1 MNEMFS
7 QGGKGSTGILTN
19 KQAIARKFGVKQ
31 NEVVYFSV
39 GVDLG
44 GYKVIYDKTTQRAYS
59 LPSGIVSGTT
69 AISLN
74 GQAILTHSAGSVD
87 LGELAVSREEYV
99 TLPGSFDTGVTVNCK
114 NELVVFTEGKYRWDG
129 TLPKTVP
136 AGSTPEASGDVG
148 LGKWVSVGD
157 ASLRSNLAS
166 HNPPGASL
174 VALAN
179 GTVNDTVKY
188 TTPQA
193 FGAIGNGVADDSV
206 AIQAAMDYCHINNRK
221 LVIPSGRYRITKPLL
236 YRNQGFYNYEIEG
249 QGGAAVIIMDSLE
262 KTGITAPDAFGDDFN
277 VNAAMVVL
285 NDTNQSKYCRISGL
299 RFESPVGAEYAI
311 YVGQAENTYIHDC
324 FWTGFTFGWY
334 DLGSWVTRVE
344 RCIARDIVDTG
355 FFKKNGTSTYIAE
368 CYADRMMRGYYLGG
382 GYSAIINCACDFT
395 TRWGFYLYGGRTGT
409 DLATFSIKGCGSEHS
424 GTDSV
429 FYVDGL
435 VALSIED
442 HNAGNDPAVKPA
454 PAALLSMA
462 SNTSYSQVV
471 LKNIRTVNVDTLI
484 LDAADHN
491 YFDLTNVTC
500 RSVMSKEFYLG
511 SNSRVLKRTYDG
523 TRFIT
528 STDQVGIGFTE
539 SDIVDGWTDLT
550 LSGLRNGQFIIRKTV
565 TIPRTSGDSGAV
577 TITMPLNM
585 DMNYT
590 VAATLEGEFS
600 QLQSI
605 CPVFSV
611 TDKTSSSFSLC
622 ASSAKGNTTWSS
634 ISVEVI
640 IYGLRT

>member
-1 MNEMFS
+1 MSSGCGDVLSLADLQIAKKHQIFEAEVITGKSGGVAGGADIDYATNAVTGQAQKTLPAVLRDAGFS
-7 QGGKGSTGILTN
+7 PVSWDFSTGGTLTVN
-19 KQAIARKFGVKQ
+19 DRDK
-31 NEVVYFSV
+31 VVYDPVS
-39 GVDLG
+39 
-44 GYKVIYDKTTQRAYS
+44 KTWYS
-59 LPSGIVSGTT
+59 YL
-69 AISLN
+69 
-74 GQAILTHSAGSVD
+74 
-87 LGELAVSREEYV
+87 
-99 TLPGSFDTGVTVNCK
+99 
-114 NELVVFTEGKYRWDG
+114 G
-129 TLPKTVP
+129 TLPVTVP
-136 AGSTPEASGDVG
+136 AGFNPVG
-148 LGKWVSVGD
+148 NADWRPQTDPDLRTELGS
-157 ASLRSNLAS
+157 AQ
-166 HNPPGASL
+166 GADMIGL
-174 VALAN
+174 PQG
-179 GTVNDTVKY
+179 GTVSQGVDVV
-188 TTPQA
+188 TPA
-193 FGAIGNGVADDSV
+193 MFGAIGDGVADDSV
-206 AIQAAMDYCHINNRK
+206 AIQAAMDYCQINNRK
-221 LVIPSGRYRITKPLL
+221 LVIPSRRYRITKPLL

-249 QGGAAVIIMDSLE
+249 HGGAAVIIMDSLE

-344 RCIARDIVDTG
+344 RCIAKDIVDTG

-368 CYADRMMRGYYLGG
+368 CYADRMERGYYLGG
-382 GYSAIINCACDFT
+382 GYSAIINCACDKT
-395 TRWGFYLYGGRTGT
+395 TRWGYYFKGGPAGA
-409 DLATFSIKGCGSEHS
+409 DLATFSMKGCGSEES

-442 HNAGNDPAVKPA
+442 HNAFNDPSLSAA

-484 LDAADHN
+484 LDSADHN

-500 RSVMSKEFYLG
+500 RSDMSKEFYLG

-528 STDQVGIGFTE
+528 SNDQVGIGFTE

-550 LSGLRNGQFIIRKTV
+550 LSGLRNGQFVIRRSISIT
-565 TIPRTSGDSGAV
+565 RTSGDAGAAVV
-577 TITMPLNM
+577 TLPFNM
-585 DMNYT
+585 NTNYT

-622 ASSAKGNTTWSS
+622 ASSAKGNASWAS

-640 IYGLRT
+640 IYGLKA

>member
-1 MNEMFS
+1 MATQPTNLPVPSESPRDLKFNA
-7 QGGKGSTGILTN
+7 GKIDEFVTSMARKYIDRFGDAHYTIEGLRWVAQ
-19 KQAIARKFGVKQ
+19 QAIAAFGYITLDSFEDG
-31 NEVVYFSV
+31 NT
-39 GVDLG
+39 L
-44 GYKVIYDKTTQRAYS
+44 
-59 LPSGIVSGTT
+59 
-69 AISLN
+69 
-74 GQAILTHSAGSVD
+74 
-87 LGELAVSREEYV
+87 
-99 TLPGSFDTGVTVNCK
+99 TLPNQVLRLEATG
-114 NELVVFTEGKYRWDG
+114 EYYRWDG
-129 TLPKTVP
+129 TFPKVVP
-136 AGSTPEASGDVG
+136 AGSTPDSTGGVG
-148 LGKWVSVGD
+148 GGAWLSVGD
-157 ASLRSNLAS
+157 ASLRGELFSEYILY
-166 HNPPGASL
+166 
-174 VALAN
+174 
-179 GTVNDTVKY
+179 K
-188 TTPQA
+188 TPQA
-193 FGAIGNGVADDSV
+193 FGAIGDGVADDTLPL
-206 AIQAAMDYCHINNRK
+206 QDAMDYCQIHNEK

-249 QGGAAVIIMDSLE
+249 QGGAAVIIMDSLA

-368 CYADRMMRGYYLGG
+368 CYADRMERGYYLGG
-382 GYSAIINCACDFT
+382 GYSAIINCACDLT
-395 TRWGFYLYGGRTGT
+395 TRWGFYLYGGRTGS
-409 DLATFSIKGCGSEHS
+409 DLATFSIKGCGSEQS

-442 HNAGNDPAVKPA
+442 HNAGNDPTVQPV

-484 LDAADHN
+484 LDSADHN

-500 RSVMSKEFYLG
+500 RSAMSKEFYLG

-523 TRFIT
+523 TRYIT
-528 STDQVGIGFTE
+528 SADQVGIGFAE

-550 LSGLRNGQFIIRKTV
+550 LSGLRNGQFIIRRTV
-565 TIPRTSGDSGAV
+565 SIPRTSGDAGFAAINLPFNMNTNYAV
-577 TITMPLNM
+577 
-585 DMNYT
+585 
-590 VAATLEGEFS
+590 VANLDADFAT
-600 QLQSI
+600 LQSI
-605 CPVFSV
+605 CPSYSV
-611 TDKTSSSFSLC
+611 TEKAASSFKLC
-622 ASSAKGNTTWSS
+622 ASSAKNNTTWST
-634 ISVEVI
+634 IDVEVI
-640 IYGLRT
+640 IYGIKA

>member
-1 MNEMFS
+1 
-7 QGGKGSTGILTN
+7 I
-19 KQAIARKFGVKQ
+19 
-31 NEVVYFSV
+31 
-39 GVDLG
+39 
-44 GYKVIYDKTTQRAYS
+44 
-59 LPSGIVSGTT
+59 
-69 AISLN
+69 
-74 GQAILTHSAGSVD
+74 
-87 LGELAVSREEYV
+87 
-99 TLPGSFDTGVTVNCK
+99 
-114 NELVVFTEGKYRWDG
+114 
-129 TLPKTVP
+129 
-136 AGSTPEASGDVG
+136 
-148 LGKWVSVGD
+148 
-157 ASLRSNLAS
+157 
-166 HNPPGASL
+166 PP
-174 VALAN
+174 
-179 GTVNDTVKY
+179 
-188 TTPQA
+188 
-193 FGAIGNGVADDSV
+193 
-206 AIQAAMDYCHINNRK
+206 
-221 LVIPSGRYRITKPLL
+221 GRYRITKPLL

-368 CYADRMMRGYYLGG
+368 CYADRMIRGYYLGG
-382 GYSAIINCACDFT
+382 GYSAIINCACDLT
-395 TRWGFYLYGGRTGT
+395 TRWGFYLYGGRTGS
-409 DLATFSIKGCGSEHS
+409 DLATFSIKGCGSEQS

-442 HNAGNDPAVKPA
+442 HHAGNDPAVQPT

-500 RSVMSKEFYLG
+500 RSAMSKEFYLG

-528 STDQVGIGFTE
+528 STDQV
-539 SDIVDGWTDLT
+539 
-550 LSGLRNGQFIIRKTV
+550 
-565 TIPRTSGDSGAV
+565 
-577 TITMPLNM
+577 
-585 DMNYT
+585 
-590 VAATLEGEFS
+590 
-600 QLQSI
+600 
-605 CPVFSV
+605 
-611 TDKTSSSFSLC
+611 
-622 ASSAKGNTTWSS
+622 
-634 ISVEVI
+634 
-640 IYGLRT
+640 

>member
-1 MNEMFS
+1 MIS
-7 QGGKGSTGILTN
+7 QFNQPRGSTSIEVN
-19 KQAIARKFGVKQ
+19 KQSIARNFGVKED
-31 NEVVYFSV
+31 EVVYFTV
-39 GVDLG
+39 GIDLS
-44 GYKVIYDKTTQRAYS
+44 GYKVIYDESTQRAYS
-59 LPSGIVSGTT
+59 LPFGIVSGTT
-69 AISLN
+69 AISLDER
-74 GQAILTHSAGSVD
+74 AILTHSAGSVD

-99 TLPGSFDTGVTVNCK
+99 TLPGSFNFGHTINVK
-114 NELVVFTEGKYRWDG
+114 NELLVHDDKKYRWDG
-129 TLPKTVP
+129 TLPKVVP
-136 AGSTPEASGDVG
+136 VGSTPTTTGGIGVG
-148 LGKWVSVGD
+148 AWLSVGD
-157 ASLRSNLAS
+157 ASLRGELFSEYILY
-166 HNPPGASL
+166 
-174 VALAN
+174 
-179 GTVNDTVKY
+179 K
-188 TTPQA
+188 TPQA
-193 FGAIGNGVADDSV
+193 FGAIGDGVADDTLSL
-206 AIQAAMDYCHINNRK
+206 QDAMDYCQVHNEK

-368 CYADRMMRGYYLGG
+368 CYADRMERGYYLGG
-382 GYSAIINCACDFT
+382 GYSAIINCACDLT
-395 TRWGFYLYGGRTGT
+395 TRWGFYLYGGRTGS
-409 DLATFSIKGCGSEHS
+409 DLATFSIKGCGSEQS

-442 HNAGNDPAVKPA
+442 HNAGNDPAVQPA

-462 SNTSYSQVV
+462 SNSSYSQVV
-471 LKNIRTVNVDTLI
+471 MKNIRTVNVDTLI
-484 LDAADHN
+484 IDAADHN
-491 YFDLTNVTC
+491 YFDITNVTC
-500 RSVMSKEFYLG
+500 RSAMSKEFYLG
-511 SNSRVLKRTYDG
+511 TNSRVLKRSYDG
-523 TRFIT
+523 ARFIT
-528 STDQVGIGFTE
+528 SNDQTGIGFTE

-550 LSGLRNGQFIIRKTV
+550 LSGLRNGQFVIRRS
-565 TIPRTSGDSGAV
+565 ISISRTSGDAGATVV
-577 TITMPLNM
+577 TLPFNM
-585 DMNYT
+585 NTNYT

-622 ASSAKGNTTWSS
+622 ASSAKNNTTWSA
-634 ISVEVI
+634 IDVEVI
-640 IYGLRT
+640 IYGLKS

>member
-1 MNEMFS
+1 MATQPTNLPVPSESPRDLKFNA
-7 QGGKGSTGILTN
+7 GKIDEFVTSMARKYIDRFGDAHYTIEGLRWVAQ
-19 KQAIARKFGVKQ
+19 QAIAAFGYITLDSFEDG
-31 NEVVYFSV
+31 NT
-39 GVDLG
+39 L
-44 GYKVIYDKTTQRAYS
+44 
-59 LPSGIVSGTT
+59 
-69 AISLN
+69 
-74 GQAILTHSAGSVD
+74 
-87 LGELAVSREEYV
+87 
-99 TLPGSFDTGVTVNCK
+99 TLPNQVLRLEATG
-114 NELVVFTEGKYRWDG
+114 EYYRWDG
-129 TLPKTVP
+129 TFPKVVP
-136 AGSTPEASGDVG
+136 AGSTPDSTGGVG
-148 LGKWVSVGD
+148 GGAWLSVGD
-157 ASLRSNLAS
+157 ASLRGELFSEYILY
-166 HNPPGASL
+166 
-174 VALAN
+174 
-179 GTVNDTVKY
+179 K
-188 TTPQA
+188 TPQA
-193 FGAIGNGVADDSV
+193 FGAIGDGVADDTLPL
-206 AIQAAMDYCHINNRK
+206 QDAMDYCQIHNEK

-249 QGGAAVIIMDSLE
+249 QGGAAVIIMDSLA

-368 CYADRMMRGYYLGG
+368 CYADRMERGYYLGG
-382 GYSAIINCACDFT
+382 GYSAIINCACDLT
-395 TRWGFYLYGGRTGT
+395 TRWGFYLYGGRTGS
-409 DLATFSIKGCGSEHS
+409 DLATFSIKGCGSEQS

-442 HNAGNDPAVKPA
+442 HNAGNDPTVQPV

-484 LDAADHN
+484 LDSADHN

-500 RSVMSKEFYLG
+500 RSAMSKEFYLG

-523 TRFIT
+523 TRYIT
-528 STDQVGIGFTE
+528 SADQVGIGFAE

-550 LSGLRNGQFIIRKTV
+550 LSGLRNGQFIIRRTV
-565 TIPRTSGDSGAV
+565 SISRTSGDAGFASINLPFNMNTNYAV
-577 TITMPLNM
+577 
-585 DMNYT
+585 
-590 VAATLEGEFS
+590 VANLDADFAT
-600 QLQSI
+600 LQSI
-605 CPVFSV
+605 CPSYSV
-611 TDKTSSSFSLC
+611 TEKAASSFKLC
-622 ASSAKGNTTWSS
+622 ASSAKNNTTWSA
-634 ISVEVI
+634 IDVEVI
-640 IYGLRT
+640 IYGIKA

>member
-1 MNEMFS
+1 MA
-7 QGGKGSTGILTN
+7 TTPTN
-19 KQAIARKFGVKQ
+19 KPIPSEDPRDLKFNAGKIDEVVTSDAHYYTDRFGVRRWTIAGFQ
-31 NEVVYFSV
+31 YTAEEAIRNY
-39 GVDLG
+39 
-44 GYKVIYDKTTQRAYS
+44 GYITMDSFEDGAA
-59 LPSGIVSGTT
+59 L
-69 AISLN
+69 
-74 GQAILTHSAGSVD
+74 
-87 LGELAVSREEYV
+87 
-99 TLPGSFDTGVTVNCK
+99 TLPNQVLRYEATGEYYRFDG
-114 NELVVFTEGKYRWDG
+114 E
-129 TLPKTVP
+129 LPKTVP
-136 AGSTPEASGDVG
+136 AGSTPETAGGVG
-148 LGKWVSVGD
+148 LGAWVSVGD

-174 VALAN
+174 VALPN

-193 FGAIGNGVADDSV
+193 FGAIGDGVADDT
-206 AIQAAMDYCHINNRK
+206 IPLQNAMDYCQINNIK
-221 LVIPSGRYRITKPLL
+221 LIIPSGRYRITKPLL

-311 YVGQAENTYIHDC
+311 YAGQTENSYIHDC
-324 FWTGFTFGWY
+324 FFTGFTFGWY
-334 DLGSWVTRVE
+334 DIGSWICRIE
-344 RCIARDIVDTG
+344 RCVARSIVDTG
-355 FFKKNGTSTYIAE
+355 FFKKTGTSTNISE
-368 CYADRMMRGYYLGG
+368 CYAAQMERGYYLGG
-382 GYSAIINCACDFT
+382 GYSSIVNCACDKT
-395 TRWGFYLYGGRTGT
+395 TRWGYYFKGGPAGT
-409 DLATFSIKGCGSEHS
+409 DLATFSMKGCGSEQS
-424 GTDSV
+424 GTDAV

-442 HNAGNDPAVKPA
+442 HNAFNDPSLSAA

-462 SNTSYSQVV
+462 SNSSYSQVV

-484 LDAADHN
+484 IDAADHN
-491 YFDLTNVTC
+491 YFDITNVTC
-500 RSVMSKEFYLG
+500 RSAMSKEFYLG
-511 SNSRVLKRTYDG
+511 TNSRVLKRSYNG
-523 TRFIT
+523 ARFIT
-528 STDQVGIGFTE
+528 SNDQTGIGFTE

-550 LSGLRNGQFIIRKTV
+550 LSGLRNGQFVIRRS
-565 TIPRTSGDSGAV
+565 ISISRTSGDAGATVV
-577 TITMPLNM
+577 TLPFNM
-585 DMNYT
+585 NTNYT

-622 ASSAKGNTTWSS
+622 ASSAKGNASWAS

-640 IYGLRT
+640 IYGLKT

>member
-1 MNEMFS
+1 MTTYNTGNPLGSAAAKDLYDNAQNFDHLSNDQVNEKWQDRF
-7 QGGKGSTGILTN
+7 GKNRLTWYGME
-19 KQAIARKFGVKQ
+19 KMYQEKLASMGWTLIDSFQDGA
-31 NEVVYFSV
+31 
-39 GVDLG
+39 LL
-44 GYKVIYDKTTQRAYS
+44 TRADEALRWK
-59 LPSGIVSGTT
+59 LPDG
-69 AISLN
+69 
-74 GQAILTHSAGSVD
+74 D
-87 LGELAVSREEYV
+87 GEY
-99 TLPGSFDTGVTVNCK
+99 
-114 NELVVFTEGKYRWDG
+114 YRWDG
-129 TLPKTVP
+129 ALPKTVP
-136 AGSTPEASGDVG
+136 ADSTPESTGG
-148 LGKWVSVGD
+148 IGTGKWLGVGD
-157 ASLRSNLAS
+157 ATLRGELFSEYILY
-166 HNPPGASL
+166 
-174 VALAN
+174 
-179 GTVNDTVKY
+179 K
-188 TTPQA
+188 TPQA
-193 FGAIGNGVADDSV
+193 FGAVGDGVADDTLSL
-206 AIQAAMDYCHINNRK
+206 QNAMDYCQIHNLK

-368 CYADRMMRGYYLGG
+368 CYADRMERGYYLGG
-382 GYSAIINCACDFT
+382 GYSAIINCACDLT
-395 TRWGFYLYGGRTGT
+395 TRWGFYLYGGRTGS
-409 DLATFSIKGCGSEHS
+409 DLATFSIKGCGSEQS

-442 HNAGNDPAVKPA
+442 HNAGNDPTVQPV

-484 LDAADHN
+484 LDSADHN

-500 RSVMSKEFYLG
+500 RSAMSKEFYLG

-523 TRFIT
+523 TRYIT
-528 STDQVGIGFTE
+528 SADQVGIGFAE

-550 LSGLRNGQFIIRKTV
+550 LSGLRNGQFIIRRTV
-565 TIPRTSGDSGAV
+565 SISRTSGDAGFAAINLPFNMNTNYAV
-577 TITMPLNM
+577 
-585 DMNYT
+585 
-590 VAATLEGEFS
+590 VANLDADFAT
-600 QLQSI
+600 LQSI
-605 CPVFSV
+605 CPSYSV
-611 TDKTSSSFSLC
+611 TEKAASSFKLC
-622 ASSAKGNTTWSS
+622 ASSAKNNTTWST
-634 ISVEVI
+634 IDVEVI
-640 IYGLRT
+640 IYGIKA

>member
-1 MNEMFS
+1 MSTTPTNLPVPSEKPQDLKFNA
-7 QGGKGSTGILTN
+7 GKIDEFVTSMAKQYIDRFGHAHYTIEGLRWVAQ
-19 KQAIARKFGVKQ
+19 QAISAFGYITLKSFQ
-31 NEVVYFSV
+31 LGAPLPNNE
-39 GVDLG
+39 L
-44 GYKVIYDKTTQRAYS
+44 
-59 LPSGIVSGTT
+59 
-69 AISLN
+69 
-74 GQAILTHSAGSVD
+74 
-87 LGELAVSREEYV
+87 
-99 TLPGSFDTGVTVNCK
+99 TLPNQVLQDESDG
-114 NELVVFTEGKYRWDG
+114 EYYRWDG
-129 TLPKTVP
+129 VFPKQVP
-136 AGSTPEASGDVG
+136 AGSTPQSTGGKGVG
-148 LGKWVSVGD
+148 AWLSVGD
-157 ASLRSNLAS
+157 APLRGELFSEYILY
-166 HNPPGASL
+166 
-174 VALAN
+174 
-179 GTVNDTVKY
+179 K
-188 TTPQA
+188 TPQA
-193 FGAIGNGVADDSV
+193 FDAIGDGIADDT
-206 AIQAAMDYCHINNRK
+206 IPLQNAMDYCQINNIK

-249 QGGAAVIIMDSLE
+249 QGGAAVIIMDSLA

-311 YVGQAENTYIHDC
+311 YAGQAENTYIHDC

-368 CYADRMMRGYYLGG
+368 CYADRMERGYYLGG
-382 GYSAIINCACDFT
+382 GYSAIINCACDLT
-395 TRWGFYLYGGRTGT
+395 TRWGFYLYGGRTGS
-409 DLATFSIKGCGSEHS
+409 DLATFSIKGCGSEQS

-442 HNAGNDPAVKPA
+442 HNAGNDPTVQPA

-500 RSVMSKEFYLG
+500 RSPMSKKYYLG
-511 SNSRVLKRTYDG
+511 SNSRVLERTYDG
-523 TRFIT
+523 ERFIT
-528 STDQVGIGFTE
+528 SNDQVGIGFAE

-550 LSGLRNGQFIIRKTV
+550 LSGLRNGQFIIRRTV
-565 TIPRTSGDSGAV
+565 SIQRTSGDAGFASITLPFNMNINYAV
-577 TITMPLNM
+577 
-585 DMNYT
+585 
-590 VAATLEGEFS
+590 VANLEADFS
-600 QLQSI
+600 TLQSV
-605 CPVFSV
+605 CPSYSV
-611 TDKTSSSFSLC
+611 TEKTPSSFKLC
-622 ASSAKGNTTWSS
+622 ASSAKNNTTWSA
-634 ISVEVI
+634 IDVEVI
-640 IYGLRT
+640 IYGIKA

>member
-1 MNEMFS
+1 MSSGCGDVLSLADLQIAKKHQIFEAEVITGKSGGVAGGADIDYATNAVTGQAQKTLPAVLRDAGFS
-7 QGGKGSTGILTN
+7 PVSWDFSTGGTLTVN
-19 KQAIARKFGVKQ
+19 DRDK
-31 NEVVYFSV
+31 VVYDPVS
-39 GVDLG
+39 
-44 GYKVIYDKTTQRAYS
+44 KTWYS
-59 LPSGIVSGTT
+59 YL
-69 AISLN
+69 
-74 GQAILTHSAGSVD
+74 
-87 LGELAVSREEYV
+87 
-99 TLPGSFDTGVTVNCK
+99 
-114 NELVVFTEGKYRWDG
+114 G
-129 TLPKTVP
+129 TLPVTVP
-136 AGSTPEASGDVG
+136 ASFNPVGNADWRPQTDPDLRTELGSAQGADMIG
-148 LGKWVSVGD
+148 LPQG
-157 ASLRSNLAS
+157 
-166 HNPPGASL
+166 
-174 VALAN
+174 
-179 GTVNDTVKY
+179 GTVSQGVDVV
-188 TTPQA
+188 TPA
-193 FGAIGNGVADDSV
+193 MFGAIGDGVADDSV
-206 AIQAAMDYCHINNRK
+206 AIQAAMDYCQINNRK
-221 LVIPSGRYRITKPLL
+221 LVIPSRRYRITKPLL

-249 QGGAAVIIMDSLE
+249 HGGAAVIIMDSLE

-311 YVGQAENTYIHDC
+311 YVGRAENTYIHDC

-368 CYADRMMRGYYLGG
+368 CYADRMERGYYLGG
-382 GYSAIINCACDFT
+382 GYSAIINCACDLT
-395 TRWGFYLYGGRTGT
+395 TRWGFYLYGGRTGS
-409 DLATFSIKGCGSEHS
+409 DLATFSIKGCGSEQS

-442 HNAGNDPAVKPA
+442 HNAGNDPAVQQA

-484 LDAADHN
+484 LDSADHN

-500 RSVMSKEFYLG
+500 RSDMSKEFYLG

-528 STDQVGIGFTE
+528 SNDQVGIGFTE

-550 LSGLRNGQFIIRKTV
+550 LSGLRNGQFVIRRSISIT
-565 TIPRTSGDSGAV
+565 RTSGDAGAAVV
-577 TITMPLNM
+577 TLPFNM
-585 DMNYT
+585 NTNYT

-622 ASSAKGNTTWSS
+622 ASSAKGNASWAS

-640 IYGLRT
+640 IYGLKA

>member
-1 MNEMFS
+1 MTDITANVIVSMPSQLFTMARSFKAVANGKIYVGIPNTDPANPENQIQVYIENES
-7 QGGKGSTGILTN
+7 GKKIPVPQPLIINSGGYPVYNGQIAKFLTDRNHSMAVYDAYGVQQFYFDSILN
-19 KQAIARKFGVKQ
+19 FDPYQLDASKIPVDGGGNLQQAIIIK
-31 NEVVYFSV
+31 
-39 GVDLG
+39 
-44 GYKVIYDKTTQRAYS
+44 
-59 LPSGIVSGTT
+59 
-69 AISLN
+69 
-74 GQAILTHSAGSVD
+74 
-87 LGELAVSREEYV
+87 
-99 TLPGSFDTGVTVNCK
+99 
-114 NELVVFTEGKYRWDG
+114 
-129 TLPKTVP
+129 
-136 AGSTPEASGDVG
+136 
-148 LGKWVSVGD
+148 
-157 ASLRSNLAS
+157 
-166 HNPPGASL
+166 
-174 VALAN
+174 
-179 GTVNDTVKY
+179 
-188 TTPQA
+188 TPQQ
-193 FGAIGNGVADDSV
+193 FGAIGDGVTDDTV
-206 AIQAAMDYCHINNRK
+206 ALQAAMDYCQIHNEK
-221 LVIPSGRYRITKPLL
+221 LAIPPGRYRITKPLL

-382 GYSAIINCACDFT
+382 GYSAIINCACDLT
-395 TRWGFYLYGGRTGT
+395 TRWGFYLYGGRTGS
-409 DLATFSIKGCGSEHS
+409 DLATFSIKGCGSEQS

-442 HNAGNDPAVKPA
+442 HHAGNDPAVQA
-454 PAALLSMA
+454 SPAALLSMA

-500 RSVMSKEFYLG
+500 RSAMSKEFYLG

-528 STDQVGIGFTE
+528 STDQVGIGFAE
-539 SDIVDGWTDLT
+539 SDIVDGWTDLS
-550 LSGLRNGQFIIRKTV
+550 LSGLRNGQFVIRKTI
-565 TIPRTSGDSGAV
+565 TINRTSGDAGFALV
-577 TITMPLNM
+577 MLPFNM
-585 DMNYT
+585 NTNYVV
-590 VAATLEGEFS
+590 VANLEADFATL
-600 QLQSI
+600 QAI
-605 CPVFSV
+605 CPSYSV
-611 TDKTSSSFSLC
+611 TEKMESSFKLC
-622 ASSAKGNTTWSS
+622 ASSAKNNTSWSS
-634 ISVEVI
+634 IDVEII
-640 IYGLRT
+640 IYGLKS

>member
-1 MNEMFS
+1 MSSGCGDVLSLADLQIAKKHQIFEAEVITGKSGGVAVGADIDYATNAVTGQAQKTLPAVLRDAGFS
-7 QGGKGSTGILTN
+7 PVSWDFSTGGTLTVN
-19 KQAIARKFGVKQ
+19 DRDK
-31 NEVVYFSV
+31 VVYDPVS
-39 GVDLG
+39 
-44 GYKVIYDKTTQRAYS
+44 KTWYS
-59 LPSGIVSGTT
+59 YL
-69 AISLN
+69 
-74 GQAILTHSAGSVD
+74 
-87 LGELAVSREEYV
+87 
-99 TLPGSFDTGVTVNCK
+99 
-114 NELVVFTEGKYRWDG
+114 G
-129 TLPKTVP
+129 TLPVTVP
-136 AGSTPEASGDVG
+136 AGFNPVGNANWKPQTDPDLRTELGSAQGADMIGLPQGGTVSQGVDVVTPAMFGA
-148 LGKWVSVGD
+148 VGD
-157 ASLRSNLAS
+157 
-166 HNPPGASL
+166 
-174 VALAN
+174 
-179 GTVNDTVKY
+179 
-188 TTPQA
+188 
-193 FGAIGNGVADDSV
+193 GVADDSV
-206 AIQAAMDYCHINNRK
+206 AIQAAMDYCQINNRK
-221 LVIPSGRYRITKPLL
+221 LVIPSRRYRITKPLL

-249 QGGAAVIIMDSLE
+249 HGGAAVIIMDSLE

-368 CYADRMMRGYYLGG
+368 CYADRMERGYYLGG
-382 GYSAIINCACDFT
+382 GYSAIINCACDLT
-395 TRWGFYLYGGRTGT
+395 TRWGFYLYGGRTGS
-409 DLATFSIKGCGSEHS
+409 DLATFSIKGCGSEQS

-442 HNAGNDPAVKPA
+442 HNAGNDPTVQPA

-500 RSVMSKEFYLG
+500 RSAMSKEFYLG

-528 STDQVGIGFTE
+528 SNDQVGIGFTE

-550 LSGLRNGQFIIRKTV
+550 LSGLRNGQFVIRRSISV
-565 TIPRTSGDSGAV
+565 SRTSGDAGAAVV
-577 TITMPLNM
+577 TLPFNM
-585 DMNYT
+585 NTNYT
-590 VAATLEGEFS
+590 VAATLEGTFS

-622 ASSAKGNTTWSS
+622 ASSAKGNTSWSA
-634 ISVEVI
+634 ITVEVI
-640 IYGLRT
+640 IYGLKA